1 MIRST
6 TALLCGAFLL
16 TSCGS
21 DKLTTTT
28 PTDEPRTMCVAGYVE
43 DSPGKGTLDIFA
55 PTEYSPK
62 VQSIPE
68 VSVTVAEEITAELG
82 LC

>member
-21 DKLTTTT
+21 SKLSATTI
-28 PTDEPRTMCVAGYVE
+28 DDQPRTMCVAGYVE
-43 DSPGKGTLDIFA
+43 DSPGKGTLDV
-55 PTEYSPK
+55 YSYG
-62 VQSIPE
+62 E
-68 VSVTVAEEITAELG
+68 VSTISNISVTVAKEIAKELG
-82 LC
+82 TC